1 MRFLSSKKAAS
12 PYFTGSFLLLLV
24 LSAAVASAFSQP
36 SASGL
41 QRSRTKFIE
50 PPSPAPDWNT
60 ERRNQLSFKQLAE
73 EFGVR
78 LKGQYESEGVSDAG
92 TIEHVQFGITWLD
105 QDRIKVEFGT
115 ILPGVRGVTERAL
128 GKVSFEFSKDPTITE
143 VAGEIPVG
151 GDAKFIVSGKFDRT
165 KDTVASLGV
174 EVKKLFLKFKGEV
187 ATDQPNRIAKNI
199 EIKLIDLYSLNL
211 KGLQGTNREIA
222 IEVDAS
228 KFYNAFVRNAPAFVD
243 FSKDPARKAVN
254 AVAFQFDPLMVFSAV
269 SDDPS
274 YFRISKAITSLQQS
288 LSDGLPKGVKIQYSD
303 AMLTDL
309 LRNSRAGAMEQLASN
324 LASASDEQQRRAILD
339 VFVRE
344 SRSRSGGEARGT
356 GTDLALVSLKALVA
370 AAEPYASRWGD
381 LPLALKRPGNLSRI
395 VGFVNDVERND
406 LVLIGE
412 RGTPQASLSID
423 DLIVGFQA
431 VLKFNATPLCS
442 LDPDPA
448 DPEGPQRSRIG
459 GVPNDSGFAL
469 TMLEADHLMKKMAAG
484 TVVVTEPGY
493 ITMGNVLERLI
504 GKGSIPDLSSR
515 FWFYPRSL
523 QPGDIETSSDGRV
536 VSVRSGIEVLTQR
549 IVLSHD
555 GIVSS
560 DRLDETADQWARGF
574 NRVFGDLQPKHP
586 EFQRLHGLFDVVL
599 TAKILQKLEVQP
611 QLLDRF
617 NALPYERVAVPATY
631 ASVKSDPISG
641 PDGEAFYV
649 AGGVNLSMTARN
661 SSFNVTDRS
670 GFSQLRTAASG
681 MPGPVSKISVS
692 DLRPAS
698 LRTDRTRT
706 VDPAA
711 ILSSI
716 QAGNTMAAENA
727 IQEWITTRPYDPEPW
742 RLLAL
747 SDLVRAR
754 YDSAIANADRA
765 VALESDDTVL
775 FASASIIRFQAHSLS
790 GRNAAALAEIDAV
803 VDRVPKNPRARL
815 LRAEALSMLERSGE
829 ARKEFREALSLA
841 PNSTAVHLSFGLFEI
856 GQGFSSRGRSYIDKA
871 KALSPR
877 PTTDP
882 NINSAFALSEIS
894 LSLLGDV
901 ENRLANASR
910 YADLV
915 LADRTADPVSRI
927 RALSVKT
934 MLSFVNSDAAE
945 AEAWVNKAIAIAPNN
960 PGPMLMIVD
969 WAIGSNR
976 PDLAKKYLAMAEKI
990 APNFPAV
997 ARFRRTINK

>member
-1 MRFLSSKKAAS
+1 MRISAKAPS
-12 PYFTGSFLLLLV
+12 PYLTSSFLLFLILSVAV
-24 LSAAVASAFSQP
+24 LSAFSQP
-36 SASGL
+36 SAPGT

-78 LKGQYESEGVSDAG
+78 VKGQYESEGVSDAG
-92 TIEHVQFGITWLD
+92 TIEHVQFGITWID
-105 QDRIKVEFGT
+105 QDRMKIEFGT
-115 ILPGVRGVTERAL
+115 FLPGVRGVAERAM
-128 GKVSFEFSKDPTITE
+128 GKVSFEFSKDPTVTE

-165 KDTVASLGV
+165 KDAVASLGV

-187 ATDQPNRIAKNI
+187 ATDQPDRIAKNI

-211 KGLQGTNREIA
+211 KGLKGTNSEIA
-222 IEVDAS
+222 IDIDAN

-243 FSKDPARKAVN
+243 FSKDPARQAVN
-254 AVAFQFDPLMVFSAV
+254 AVAFQFDPMMVASAV

-274 YFRISKAITSLQQS
+274 YFRISQAITALQQS

-309 LRNSRAGAMEQLASN
+309 LRNSGPGGMERLAST
-324 LASASDEQQRRAILD
+324 LASAADEKQRKAILD
-339 VFVRE
+339 VFVRD
-344 SRSRSGGEARGT
+344 SRSRSAGSE
-356 GTDLALVSLKALVA
+356 TDLALVSLKALVA
-370 AAEPYASRWGD
+370 AAEPFASRWGD
-381 LPLALKRPGNLSRI
+381 LPDALRRPGNLSRI

-406 LVLIGE
+406 VVLIGE
-412 RGTPQASLSID
+412 KGTPQAALSID

-431 VLKFNATPLCS
+431 ILKFNATPLCS
-442 LDPDPA
+442 LDPDPS
-448 DPEGPQRSRIG
+448 DPEGPQRVRVG

-469 TMLEADHLMKKMAAG
+469 TMLEADYLMKKMAAG
-484 TVVVTEPGY
+484 TVAVTEPGF
-493 ITMGNVLERLI
+493 ISMGDAIVRSI
-504 GKGSIPDLSSR
+504 SKGNTTDLSSR

-523 QPGDIETSSDGRV
+523 QPGDIETSPDGRT
-536 VSVRSGIEVLTQR
+536 VSLRSGIEVLTQR
-549 IVLSHD
+549 IVLSQD
-555 GIVSS
+555 GIMSS
-560 DRLDETADQWARGF
+560 DRLDETADQWALGF
-574 NRVFGDLQPKHP
+574 NRVLSPLQPKHL

-611 QLLDRF
+611 QLLGRF
-617 NALPYERVAVPATY
+617 TALPYERVAIPATY
-631 ASVKSDPISG
+631 AAVKSDPISG
-641 PDGEAFYV
+641 PGGESLYV
-649 AGGVNLSMTARN
+649 AGGVNVTVAARN
-661 SSFNVTDRS
+661 SSFSVTDRS
-670 GFSQLRTAASG
+670 GFSQLRAAASR
-681 MPGPVSKISVS
+681 MPGPVTQISVS
-692 DLRPAS
+692 DFRPAS
-698 LRTDRTRT
+698 LRADRTRT
-706 VDPAA
+706 VDPTA
-711 ILSSI
+711 ILASI
-716 QAGNTMAAENA
+716 KAGNTNAAENA
-727 IQEWITTRPYDPEPW
+727 IQEWIATRPYDPEPW

-747 SDLVRAR
+747 SDMVQAR

-765 VALESDDTVL
+765 VALESDDPVL

-790 GRNAAALAEIDAV
+790 GRNAEALAEIDAV

-815 LRAEALSMLERSGE
+815 LRAEALSMLERSGD

-841 PNSTAVHLSFGLFEI
+841 PTSAAVYLSFGLFEI
-856 GQGFSSRGRSYIDKA
+856 GQGFSSRGRSYIEKA

-877 PTTDP
+877 QTTDP
-882 NINSAFALSEIS
+882 NLNSAFALSEIS

-901 ENRLANASR
+901 ENRLANAAR
-910 YADLV
+910 YADLA
-915 LADRTADPVSRI
+915 LADKTADPVSRI

-934 MLSFVNSDAAE
+934 MLSLVNGDAAA
-945 AEAWVNKAIAIAPNN
+945 AESWVNKAIAIAPNN

-976 PDLAKKYLAMAEKI
+976 PDLAKKYLVMAEKI

-997 ARFRRTINK
+997 ARFRRSIDK